1 MQRAILHMDLDSFF
15 VSVERL
21 LDSRLR
27 DKPILLGGTSD
38 RGVVASC
45 SYEARAH
52 GVRSG
57 MAIKMAKQRCPEGIV
72 IRGNSMT
79 YTKYSRII
87 TEILKEGVPLLEK
100 ASIDE
105 FYADLSGMDQFFG
118 CYNYASELR
127 RKIIHETG
135 LPISFGL
142 SENKTVSKI
151 ATGEAKP
158 NNQL

>member
-27 DKPILLGGTSD
+27 GKPILLGGTSD
-38 RGVVASC
+38 RGVVAC
-45 SYEARAH
+45 SYEACAY

-57 MAIKMAKQRCPEGIV
+57 MAMKMAKQRCPEGIV

-87 TEILKEGVPLLEK
+87 TEILKEEVPLLEK

-105 FYADLSGMDQFFG
+105 FYADLSGMDQFSDVMPMPL
-118 CYNYASELR
+118 NYAVKSSM
-127 RKIIHETG
+127 K
-135 LPISFGL
+135 PVFL
-142 SENKTVSKI
+142 SPLDFPKT
-151 ATGEAKP
+151 KP
-158 NNQL
+158 YPK